1 MKPPTGRIQGLFPI
15 PIGMYDLGRDFTAE
29 ELNCIISLEKS
40 KNMGNLKS
48 ANEHILDIPVLC
60 DVKDFLTLCMNDFF
74 KTVYSPKN
82 NVMLRITQSWCNYT
96 ESNEFH
102 HKHQHPN
109 SFISGVFYIQTNNL
123 TDKIFFYKD
132 DYRQFDIPA
141 SDFNIYNSSSW
152 WYESITG
159 QLLLFPSSLTHM
171 VENRAACDYTRI
183 SISFNTFPVG
193 NLGEIDRL
201 TGLTLQ

>member
-1 MKPPTGRIQGLFPI
+1 MEKPTGRIQGLFPI
-15 PIGMYDLGRDFTAE
+15 PIGMYDLGRDFTTE
-29 ELNCIISLEKS
+29 ELNYIVNAEKL

-48 ANEHILDIPVLC
+48 SNEHILETPALYDI
-60 DVKDFLTLCMNDFF
+60 KEFLTLSMDDFF
-74 KTVYSPKN
+74 TNVYRPKN
-82 NVMLRITQSWCNYT
+82 NVRLRITQSWCNYT

-109 SFISGVFYIQTNNL
+109 SLISGVFYIQTNNL

-132 DYRQFDIPA
+132 DYRQFDIPTN
-141 SDFNIYNSSSW
+141 DFNLYNSSSW

-171 VENRAACDYTRI
+171 VENRVACDYTRI
-183 SISFNTFPVG
+183 SLSFNTFPVG
-193 NLGEIDRL
+193 NLGDIEEL
-201 TGLTLQ
+201 TGLTL